1 MFKSLTK
8 LFSSSND
15 RVIKKMMVSVH
26 KINSLESEIQ
36 NNPESYFHNLKDEL
50 NRAYKDNNEKI
61 ESILPLAFA
70 ATREASKRTLGLR
83 HFDSQ
88 LLGGMALAQGN
99 IAEMKTGE
107 GKTLVATLP
116 GFLNAS
122 IGNKTIL
129 VTVND
134 YLAKRDAEWMRP
146 VYEYLGLKVGVV
158 YSNQDI
164 EEKKEAYKADIIYA
178 TNNELGFDYLRDNMA
193 HRVEDRVQCSLD
205 FAIVDEVDSIL
216 IDEARTPLIISG
228 PSAESSEMYKQIK
241 KFIPKLSKQ
250 IREGTE
256 EEPLLDEERG
266 HYLIDEKN
274 RTIDLTDDGYLKVE
288 ELLEEANIIG
298 EGDGLYS
305 VSNLKIMRFVQA
317 SLKANFLFQKNVHYL
332 VRNNE
337 VLLIDEHTGRT
348 MPGRRIS
355 EGVHQALECKENV
368 TIQRE
373 SQTLASTTFQNF
385 FRLFSTLSGMTG
397 TADTEA
403 PEFREIYNLDVV
415 IIPTN
420 VPMAR
425 KDMNDLVFQN
435 KNAKLRALVKEILTI
450 REKNAPILVGTVSV
464 ESSEQVSEYLKKASI
479 PHQVLNA
486 KHHEKEAEIIA
497 NAGKPGMVTIAT
509 NMAGRGTD
517 IVLGGKKEDQ
527 TTEEWEKN
535 NKTVLDAGGL
545 HILGTERHESRRI
558 DNQLRGRSGRQ
569 GDPGYSRFFL
579 SMSDDLL
586 RLFITE
592 SRKNLFERMGMGDE
606 PIEHGML
613 SRSIENSQRRI
624 EARNFDAR
632 KNLLEYDDVSNDQR
646 KATYSLRN
654 QLLEES
660 SINET
665 IQILIEQQFS
675 SISFQYVPKESIES
689 QWKLDELDKYL
700 EETFGININISK
712 KAKSDKSL
720 LPDSIAKIIVEFAKN
735 HYEHKYAPLAENL
748 KELER
753 QIMLQVLDVH
763 WKEHLAEIDHLRG
776 SVGLRAYAQ
785 KNPKNEFKAEAYK
798 MFESMLDEI
807 DFETIRVLFSL
818 KISSE
823 EEMNLVSNDKKNED
837 QEMVLNKEQASPI
850 VGEKPNSNQKNIASI
865 KRDEPKIGRNDFVK
879 ISNGTETKEVKYKK
893 AKPLIE
899 SGKWNIV

>member
-1 MFKSLTK
+1 
-8 LFSSSND
+8 
-15 RVIKKMMVSVH
+15 
-26 KINSLESEIQ
+26 
-36 NNPESYFHNLKDEL
+36 
-50 NRAYKDNNEKI
+50 
-61 ESILPLAFA
+61 
-70 ATREASKRTLGLR
+70 
-83 HFDSQ
+83 
-88 LLGGMALAQGN
+88 
-99 IAEMKTGE
+99 
-107 GKTLVATLP
+107 
-116 GFLNAS
+116 
-122 IGNKTIL
+122 
-129 VTVND
+129 
-134 YLAKRDAEWMRP
+134 
-146 VYEYLGLKVGVV
+146 
-158 YSNQDI
+158 
-164 EEKKEAYKADIIYA
+164 
-178 TNNELGFDYLRDNMA
+178 
-193 HRVEDRVQCSLD
+193 
-205 FAIVDEVDSIL
+205 
-216 IDEARTPLIISG
+216 
-228 PSAESSEMYKQIK
+228 
-241 KFIPKLSKQ
+241 
-250 IREGTE
+250 
-256 EEPLLDEERG
+256 
-266 HYLIDEKN
+266 
-274 RTIDLTDDGYLKVE
+274 
-288 ELLEEANIIG
+288 
-298 EGDGLYS
+298 
-305 VSNLKIMRFVQA
+305 
-317 SLKANFLFQKNVHYL
+317 
-332 VRNNE
+332 
-337 VLLIDEHTGRT
+337 
-348 MPGRRIS
+348 
-355 EGVHQALECKENV
+355 
-368 TIQRE
+368 
-373 SQTLASTTFQNF
+373 
-385 FRLFSTLSGMTG
+385 
-397 TADTEA
+397 
-403 PEFREIYNLDVV
+403 
-415 IIPTN
+415 
-420 VPMAR
+420 
-425 KDMNDLVFQN
+425 
-435 KNAKLRALVKEILTI
+435 
-450 REKNAPILVGTVSV
+450 
-464 ESSEQVSEYLKKASI
+464 
-479 PHQVLNA
+479 
-486 KHHEKEAEIIA
+486 
-497 NAGKPGMVTIAT
+497 
-509 NMAGRGTD
+509 
-517 IVLGGKKEDQ
+517 
-527 TTEEWEKN
+527 
-535 NKTVLDAGGL
+535 
-545 HILGTERHESRRI
+545 
-558 DNQLRGRSGRQ
+558 
-569 GDPGYSRFFL
+569 
-579 SMSDDLL
+579 MSDDLL